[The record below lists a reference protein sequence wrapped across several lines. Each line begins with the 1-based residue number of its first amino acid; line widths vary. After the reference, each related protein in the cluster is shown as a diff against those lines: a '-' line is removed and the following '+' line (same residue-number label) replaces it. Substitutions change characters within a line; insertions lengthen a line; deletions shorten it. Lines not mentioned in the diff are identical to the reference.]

1 MQETK
6 ATRPTAAREAA
17 AVPRAEQVKRAGWLR
32 AAVLG
37 ADDGIVSTASLI
49 VGVAAANAST
59 TAVLTAG
66 IAGLVAGAASMAAGE
81 YVSVSS
87 QRDLEEAMLGRERSK
102 IAVYPEVALTELAIV
117 LQLRGIDPGLARR
130 VAEQL
135 SVADPVGA
143 NARDILGITEETRA
157 RPLQAAL
164 ASAASFALGSLVPL
178 GGMIVGAAWLR
189 IPLAVIL
196 ALVALAAS
204 GAVAAEAGGAPRGR
218 AALRVVAGGGLAMA
232 LSALVGRLVGI
243 AL

>member
-1 MQETK
+1 MRQTET
-6 ATRPTAAREAA
+6 TRPTATGDSA

-59 TAVLTAG
+59 AAVLTAG

-87 QRDLEEAMLGRERSK
+87 QRDLEEAMLKRERSK
-102 IAVYPEVALTELAIV
+102 VAVYPEVALTELAIV

-135 SVADPVGA
+135 SVSDPVAA

-164 ASAASFALGSLVPL
+164 ASAASFALGAVVPL
-178 GGMIVGAAWLR
+178 IGMVVVGGQLR
-189 IPLAVIL
+189 IPVAVTL
-196 ALVALAAS
+196 ALVALAIS

-232 LSALVGRLVGI
+232 LSALIGRLVGVV
-243 AL
+243 L